1 MKERVVEWCEEEHLM
16 YVVLMD
22 EDEGAWSAWHG
33 MAWRHSM
40 KLDTYLGMTLFLS
53 THYIV
58 VDIYFVPYLLTMESN
73 EIYGFFGRHFTD
85 GKGSFYI
92 FRESTASCLRPVTLS
107 ASVAA
112 DPSALL
118 APLCEERRWTIG
130 QSSVERR
137 DGEEW
142 HPCG

>member
-58 VDIYFVPYLLTMESN
+58 VDIYFVPHLLTIESKEN
-73 EIYGFFGRHFTD
+73 LWNFFGDTLLMAKAHFTSL
-85 GKGSFYI
+85 GK
-92 FRESTASCLRPVTLS
+92 APLVACALS
-107 ASVAA
+107 
-112 DPSALL
+112 PSLPALL
-118 APLCEERRWTIG
+118 LTR
-130 QSSVERR
+130 V
-137 DGEEW
+137 
-142 HPCG
+142 HF